1 VSSEGPAPPDPVSP
15 FGTFVQH
22 GVQLRESWSRHRSAH
37 APEADRPRK
46 GARVR
51 AHTFSLLLH
60 PVFKF
65 TFALVHAR
73 CGVCKVF
80 RPHDATD
87 ADELARALHVDVQ
100 DALHQ
105 LAQRLNRLLLQ
116 SLIPQS
122 VKPQAT
128 LTDADYQELVEFAFQ
143 QGNLAQSA
151 RDIILQIVNLD
162 RRSVKDA
169 ARDAK
174 AGRVDLID
182 EGLAAALGAGLE
194 FEDEQAHLVVDIG
207 GGTTNIA
214 ILASG
219 GVVSSV
225 SVPAAGN
232 SMDEAIQDY
241 LRMRYAVQLGERTA
255 ERVKRELGLASR
267 TEPGDRTEM
276 EMEVVGK
283 QLANGMALPITIN
296 SREVRGAIE
305 PVLAEIIAA
314 VRRVIEDSKPEV
326 TADIYYSGVTLT
338 GGGALL
344 TGMAERLQSD
354 LNLRVSVPDDPL
366 TTVALGAG
374 RLLGDP
380 ERLQRAALRLDVPA
394 WEDAEKL
401 VVNW

>member
-1 VSSEGPAPPDPVSP
+1 MGCSIRPQISDSMFSEVIDMGMLSGFFSDDLAIDLGTVNTIVYAPTQGVVLNEPSVLALHKYTREVLSVGSQALKLLGREPNDTEVHRPIRRGAIDNFEISQEFLRAVISR
-15 FGTFVQH
+15 VQH
-22 GVQLRESWSRHRSAH
+22 NDHPKRSHLVIGVPGSSTPLE
-37 APEADRPRK
+37 
-46 GARVR
+46 
-51 AHTFSLLLH
+51 
-60 PVFKF
+60 
-65 TFALVHAR
+65 
-73 CGVCKVF
+73 
-80 RPHDATD
+80 
-87 ADELARALHVDVQ
+87 
-100 DALHQ
+100 
-105 LAQRLNRLLLQ
+105 
-116 SLIPQS
+116 
-122 VKPQAT
+122 
-128 LTDADYQELVEFAFQ
+128 
-143 QGNLAQSA
+143 
-151 RDIILQIVNLD
+151 

-194 FEDEQAHLVVDIG
+194 FEDERAHLVVDIG

-225 SVPAAGN
+225 SLPAAGN

-241 LRMRYAVQLGERTA
+241 LRIRYAAQIGERSA
-255 ERVKRELGLASR
+255 ERVKRELGLAWQ
-267 TEPGDRTEM
+267 TESGDRTEM
-276 EMEVVGK
+276 EIEVVGK

-296 SREVRGAIE
+296 SKEVRGAIE
-305 PVLAEIIAA
+305 PVLSEIISA

-344 TGMAERLQSD
+344 SGMAERLQND

-374 RLLGDP
+374 RLLGEP
-380 ERLQRAALRLDVPA
+380 EKLQRAALRLDVPA

>member
-1 VSSEGPAPPDPVSP
+1 
-15 FGTFVQH
+15 
-22 GVQLRESWSRHRSAH
+22 
-37 APEADRPRK
+37 
-46 GARVR
+46 
-51 AHTFSLLLH
+51 
-60 PVFKF
+60 
-65 TFALVHAR
+65 
-73 CGVCKVF
+73 
-80 RPHDATD
+80 
-87 ADELARALHVDVQ
+87 
-100 DALHQ
+100 
-105 LAQRLNRLLLQ
+105 
-116 SLIPQS
+116 
-122 VKPQAT
+122 
-128 LTDADYQELVEFAFQ
+128 
-143 QGNLAQSA
+143 
-151 RDIILQIVNLD
+151 
-162 RRSVKDA
+162 
-169 ARDAK
+169 
-174 AGRVDLID
+174 
-182 EGLAAALGAGLE
+182 LAAALGAGLE

-305 PVLAEIIAA
+305 PVLAEIISA

-344 TGMAERLQSD
+344 SGMAERLQSD